1 MTKRLLIVYHSA
13 TGGTQRM
20 LDAVVA
26 GARDPEIHGIEVCVR
41 AALAASAEEV
51 RGAAGILLG
60 TPENF
65 GYMSGALKD
74 FFDRIYYPCLEHTQ
88 GLSYGLFIRAGND
101 GRGAQTAIER
111 LTTGLRWRAV
121 SPPLIAQGELTAA
134 HLAACGE
141 LGQTLA
147 AGLEAGIF

>member
-13 TGGTQRM
+13 TGGTRQM

-26 GARDPEIHGIEVCVR
+26 GAQDDAITGIEVCVR
-41 AALAASAEEV
+41 AALAAGAEEV

-74 FFDRIYYPCLEHTQ
+74 FFDRIYYPCLDHTQ
-88 GLSYGLFIRAGND
+88 GLPYGIFIRAGND
-101 GRGAQTAIER
+101 GRGALAAIER

-121 SPPLIAQGELTAA
+121 APPVIARGALTPAG
-134 HLAACGE
+134 LAECAE